1 MTFRNCTY
9 EEEVVRALKDGHW
22 PEGCALELREHVE
35 TCETCG
41 DLVLVTQ
48 SFQLA
53 RREAEREAIP
63 GSASLLW
70 WRAQLRQ
77 RNTAAERVS
86 RPITIAQR
94 FALLVY
100 AVVGV
105 LLVASQYSHGLRWT
119 AWWSELGH
127 GRVFHFSSVASGT
140 LDWNLPLLVL
150 CLGALALLSC
160 VVVYVGSER
169 P

>member
-1 MTFRNCTY
+1 MTFRSCTC
-9 EEEVVRALKDGHW
+9 EAEVVRALKDGHW
-22 PEGCALELREHVE
+22 PDGCAPELRAHVE

-41 DLVLVTQ
+41 DLVLVTR

-53 RREAEREAIP
+53 RHEAEHETIA

-77 RNTAAERVS
+77 RNAAAESVS

-100 AVVGV
+100 GVVG
-105 LLVASQYSHGLRWT
+105 LLFLASQYNHGLRWGS
-119 AWWSELGH
+119 WWSELGP
-127 GRVFHFSSVASGT
+127 GRVFHFSSVGSQT
-140 LDWNLPLLVL
+140 LGWNLPLLVL
-150 CLGALALLSC
+150 CLGALALLSGL
-160 VVVYVGSER
+160 VVYLASEKS
-169 P
+169 